1 MLVHCFCMQLLR
13 LRGHCKL
20 SGLKVILI
28 STFET
33 WGARWLE
40 EPIVDID
47 RGFSERLPLAS
58 AFEQYALENEFSS
71 VADRSGVWLR
81 IVSCGLIYGGDGLDL
96 KDAFMYGPG
105 LIAVRGLC

>member
-1 MLVHCFCMQLLR
+1 

-20 SGLKVILI
+20 SGLRIIII

-33 WGARWLE
+33 WGGRWLE
-40 EPIVDID
+40 ESILDID

-81 IVSCGLIYGGDGLDL
+81 IVSSGLIYGGDGLDL
-96 KDAFMYGPG
+96 KDAFMYGSVF
-105 LIAVRGLC
+105 LAVQG